1 MKIFI
6 LIQKICRDRL
16 LSGSVSEC
24 GKKCITI
31 LHVERK
37 PSKLGST
44 VYSIFSL
51 IFFVSARVIILPIL
65 ALGMLTKHC
74 LFFCRYLPGRL
85 VLFIVSLFPNFTFY
99 LRGRE
104 QGWRSGESFCHPPL
118 QPGFDSRTWCHLQV
132 CCWFSSQHRRFFS
145 GFLPTFQISVRPGQ
159 EEPLPRDLVEYSL
172 LDSHYYY
179 YYYYCYY

>member
-24 GKKCITI
+24 GMKCITI

-51 IFFVSARVIILPIL
+51 IFFVSARVIISPIL

-74 LFFCRYLPGRL
+74 LFLLSLPAW
-85 VLFIVSLFPNFTFY
+85 PA
-99 LRGRE
+99 
-104 QGWRSGESFCHPPL
+104 
-118 QPGFDSRTWCHLQV
+118 GFV
-132 CCWFSSQHRRFFS
+132 HR
-145 GFLPTFQISVRPGQ
+145 
-159 EEPLPRDLVEYSL
+159 
-172 LDSHYYY
+172 
-179 YYYYCYY
+179 

>member
-51 IFFVSARVIILPIL
+51 IFFVSARVIISPTL

-74 LFFCRYLPGRL
+74 LFLLSLPAWPADF
-85 VLFIVSLFPNFTFY
+85 V
-99 LRGRE
+99 
-104 QGWRSGESFCHPPL
+104 
-118 QPGFDSRTWCHLQV
+118 
-132 CCWFSSQHRRFFS
+132 HR
-145 GFLPTFQISVRPGQ
+145 
-159 EEPLPRDLVEYSL
+159 
-172 LDSHYYY
+172 
-179 YYYYCYY
+179 